1 MYELPVLTQQYILYN
16 KHMQVVTKVKNMSI
30 YTVMVVATCIC
41 YNIVLNLYL
50 NLGEY
55 IYIIMYCI

>member
-1 MYELPVLTQQYILYN
+1 
-16 KHMQVVTKVKNMSI
+16 MQVVTKVKNMSI